1 MLNTNKQ
8 IKKMA
13 VIVLFALFTIPNLA
27 SADNSYGFDNG
38 GYDTGGWGSW
48 GGGSSAYDYVPTYGY
63 TPIYSDYYNAP
74 STYSSPSYGYTPSY
88 SGSSYSGYSLPS
100 YRGSTSASPASNYN
114 DNYSSNSNK
123 NTNTASSN
131 STSSSSATAI
141 NNNVNN
147 VYVYTNPTGNAVVH
161 NPGRIALNGYCII
174 TPQNARLGQT
184 VVATAYAS
192 GGIGNYT
199 YSWGGDIY
207 SATGASTSFTSY
219 TPGTKNIVVTIRS
232 DQEIITKSCD
242 VTFGNDTN
250 NDNLTA
256 VCYANPTNANI
267 NQVVTW
273 SVTSNGGTGA
283 YSYSWSGTDGLTG
296 NNQYTSRQYNYP
308 GTKTAS
314 VTVSSGGR
322 SITTNCSM
330 NVSGYAGVS
339 YNSSS
344 VNLTPN
350 ITSGTPVSGVYLSQL
365 PATGLSLTFVHYMIA
380 LMAVV
385 LAAVFTFIYQA
396 RKRLI
401 VENI

>member
-8 IKKMA
+8 IKKVVFIA
-13 VIVLFALFTIPNLA
+13 LFALFTMPNLA
-27 SADNSYGFDNG
+27 SADTSYGFDTG
-38 GYDTGGWGSW
+38 GYDTGGWGAW
-48 GGGSSAYDYVPTYGY
+48 GGGSSAYDYTPTYSSQP
-63 TPIYSDYYNAP
+63 TYSDYYNEP
-74 STYSSPSYGYTPSY
+74 SYGGGYSSPSYGYTPSY
-88 SGSSYSGYSLPS
+88 NGSSFGGYSLPS
-100 YRGSTSASPASNYN
+100 YTSSSIPSSNYN
-114 DNYSSNSNK
+114 DNYNK
-123 NTNTASSN
+123 NTSTNTNTIKNTSS

-147 VYVYTNPTGNAVVH
+147 VYVYTNPTGNAVVT
-161 NPGRIALNGYCII
+161 NPGRIPLSGYCAI

-219 TPGTKNIVVTIRS
+219 TSGTKTIIVTIRS
-232 DQEIITKSCD
+232 DQEIITKSCS
-242 VTFGNDTN
+242 VTFDN
-250 NDNLTA
+250 NYVQPPVYT
-256 VCYANPTNANI
+256 PT
-267 NQVVTW
+267 
-273 SVTSNGGTGA
+273 
-283 YSYSWSGTDGLTG
+283 YP
-296 NNQYTSRQYNYP
+296 QYQ
-308 GTKTAS
+308 
-314 VTVSSGGR
+314 
-322 SITTNCSM
+322 
-330 NVSGYAGVS
+330 

-365 PATGLSLTFVHYMIA
+365 PATGLSLTFVDYMIA
-380 LMAVV
+380 LMVVV

-401 VENI
+401 EENI